1 MNLGTGIQFI
11 TARIVSDKKPET
23 LKKYSKKKKKTI
35 KIPSSISNIFNIKM
49 SFYLFHVLPN
59 YCRLLRVNFQIPS
72 MIKVA

>member
-11 TARIVSDKKPET
+11 TARIVSDKKPKT
-23 LKKYSKKKKKTI
+23 LKKYSKKKKTI

-59 YCRLLRVNFQIPS
+59 YCRLLRVNFQIPL
-72 MIKVA
+72 MIKAA

>member
-1 MNLGTGIQFI
+1 MNLGTGIQLI
-11 TARIVSDKKPET
+11 TARIVSDKKHKT
-23 LKKYSKKKKKTI
+23 LKNTVKKKKTI
-35 KIPSSISNIFNIKM
+35 KIPSSISNISNIKM

>member
-11 TARIVSDKKPET
+11 TARIVSDKKPKT
-23 LKKYSKKKKKTI
+23 LKKYSKKKKTI
-35 KIPSSISNIFNIKM
+35 KIPSSISNISNIKM

-59 YCRLLRVNFQIPS
+59 YCRLLRVNFQIPL